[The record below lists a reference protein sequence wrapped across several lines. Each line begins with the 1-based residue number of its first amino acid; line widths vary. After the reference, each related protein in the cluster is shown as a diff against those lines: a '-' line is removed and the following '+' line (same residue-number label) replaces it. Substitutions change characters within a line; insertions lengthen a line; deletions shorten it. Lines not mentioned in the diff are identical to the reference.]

1 MPDFMGAQIPPKR
14 ERVQAVSLPRTGECL
29 IRRTTTVS
37 RVVLFLF
44 WCLPHSVAAKPC
56 QRPPPAAL
64 EHSRSSPPAQAHP
77 LNPNCSSPAAWLPPF
92 YIFLES
98 IRAFYVAPAKLT
110 IRRSMSHHREHDETD
125 MAAGDGFRSLL
136 QVAGNGQASR
146 RCAQRSSAWA
156 ARKSPWLHLS
166 A

>member
-1 MPDFMGAQIPPKR
+1 MPDLLGAQIPPKR

-29 IRRTTTVS
+29 IRRTTTAKAVS
-37 RVVLFLF
+37 SSFSF
-44 WCLPHSVAAKPC
+44 GALPHSVAAKPC

-64 EHSRSSPPAQAHP
+64 EHRRSSPPAQSQL

-98 IRAFYVAPAKLT
+98 VRAFYVAPAKLT

-125 MAAGDGFRSLL
+125 MAAGEVF
-136 QVAGNGQASR
+136 VVF
-146 RCAQRSSAWA
+146 CKSAA
-156 ARKSPWLHLS
+156 TAKPAVGALNDPALGRHVKALGYL
-166 A
+166 